1 MAEITL
7 VRSINAPIDM
17 VFKTVADIGN
27 FSKAIPGIVKVEF
40 LSEQQSGVGTRFYET
55 RLMKGKEA
63 STELEVTEYIEN
75 EHVRIVSDTHGTVW
89 DTIFTVEPAGE
100 SVKLEMT
107 MDARAYKLMPKL
119 MNSLVMK
126 MISNAIESDMDSV
139 KHYCETRG

>member
-63 STELEVTEYIEN
+63 STELEVTEYVEN

>member
-119 MNSLVMK
+119 MNPLVMK

>member
-17 VFKTVADIGN
+17 VFKTVADISN

-40 LSEQQSGVGTRFYET
+40 LSEQESGVGTRFYET

-63 STELEVTEYIEN
+63 STELEVTEYVEN

-119 MNSLVMK
+119 MNPLVMK